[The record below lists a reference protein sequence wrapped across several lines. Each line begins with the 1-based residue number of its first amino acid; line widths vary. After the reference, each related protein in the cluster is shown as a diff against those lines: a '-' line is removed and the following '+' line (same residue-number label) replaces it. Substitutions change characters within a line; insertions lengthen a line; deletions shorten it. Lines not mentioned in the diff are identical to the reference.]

1 MEKEDYEVVINQSLN
16 NFIVVR
22 VIKTTNVNSTR
33 IAGTENCLV
42 GAGMSQWTMLT
53 EDHHQ

>member
-1 MEKEDYEVVINQSLN
+1 MEKEDNEVVVSQSLN

-33 IAGTENCLV
+33 IAGTEKCLV
-42 GAGMSQWTMLT
+42 GAGMSQR
-53 EDHHQ
+53 QC